1 MDKAGVRRQFRS
13 LRESLA
19 TEEVAEAGVALCR
32 RLAAWDP
39 LRQARSVMAYLAFR
53 NEPGLEPLFGLL
65 PRVRWTLPRIEG
77 NRLVVHPF
85 DPNRLVRHRLGM
97 LEPASDLP
105 LVDPAHLDV
114 VLVPGVAFDL
124 TGRRL
129 GFGGG
134 YYDRFLPTT
143 PALRVGIALDCCVTD
158 VLPSVETDQSM
169 DWIVTPTREVGC
181 HDCMKLSS

>member
-1 MDKAGVRRQFRS
+1 MDKVELRLKFRS

-19 TEEVAEAGVALCR
+19 TEEVAEASAALCR
-32 RLAAWDP
+32 RLTAWDP

-53 NEPGLEPLFGLL
+53 NEPSLEPLFGLL
-65 PRVRWTLPRIEG
+65 PHVRWTIPRIEG
-77 NRLVVHPF
+77 NRLVVHLY

-97 LEPASDLP
+97 LEPAADLP
-105 LVDPAHLDV
+105 VVDPAHLDV

-134 YYDRFLPTT
+134 YYDRFLRTT
-143 PALRVGIALDCCVTD
+143 PALRVGIAFDCCVTD
-158 VLPSVETDQSM
+158 ALFSVETDQSM
-169 DWIVTPTREVGC
+169 DWIVTPTREVRC
-181 HDCMKLSS
+181 PDSVKLSS